1 MISEDILRQIIPQL
15 VPALISYIKNAV
27 PGVDAEQRGDYIA
40 IKVPWDIIV
49 SRIQEEFRKSGID
62 VGVDLYED
70 HLEIMIP
77 VMDLTRLVST
87 GTSTSSSVRLKK
99 VR

>member
-1 MISEDILRQIIPQL
+1 MVPEDIIKQIIPQL

-27 PGVDAEQRGDYIA
+27 PGIDAEQKGEYIA
-40 IKVPWDIIV
+40 VKISWDMVV
-49 SRIQEEFRKSGID
+49 SRIQEEFRRHGIEPA
-62 VGVDLYED
+62 VDLYED

-77 VMDLTRLVST
+77 MTDLIKLASM
-87 GTSTSSSVRLKK
+87 GTPTSSGTRLKK